1 MIPKHQIRADYDRDT
16 IVVYQAYRP
25 AIAEAALGAAVLTA
39 PRPGQGA
46 DQWRHQLEQ
55 SPVRVQWDPER
66 SLRGAKLDY
75 RSIQVGISRHLS
87 RQYAEQ
93 WTVAIEDR
101 TPLVHKLRRLRLE
114 GKWSAAARLLPQER
128 PYPVDE
134 QVARRLEM
142 F

>member
-75 RSIQVGISRHLS
+75 RSGGPSPGDVLTTGPGPSKLS
-87 RQYAEQ
+87 SKASLLKSKHES
-93 WTVAIEDR
+93 
-101 TPLVHKLRRLRLE
+101 
-114 GKWSAAARLLPQER
+114 SAQIRK
-128 PYPVDE
+128 
-134 QVARRLEM
+134 
-142 F
+142 